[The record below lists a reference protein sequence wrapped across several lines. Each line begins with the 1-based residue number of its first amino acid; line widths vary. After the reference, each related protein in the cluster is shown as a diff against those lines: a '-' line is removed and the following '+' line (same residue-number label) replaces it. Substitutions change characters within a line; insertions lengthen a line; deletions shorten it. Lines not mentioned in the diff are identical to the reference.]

1 MTPSNQETDPCF
13 REWGGECRS
22 ESVGERR
29 LNRQKRN
36 QGSRVREAGEAM
48 GDSRSR
54 NSMAG
59 GEGGEEAEG
68 HGHLAKEGGERAR
81 ERRRGGGEMGD
92 RAERS

>member
-1 MTPSNQETDPCF
+1 M
-13 REWGGECRS
+13 
-22 ESVGERR
+22 GERR

-59 GEGGEEAEG
+59 GRGGGEEAEG

-81 ERRRGGGEMGD
+81 ARGDGEEGVEMRD

>member
-1 MTPSNQETDPCF
+1 M
-13 REWGGECRS
+13 
-22 ESVGERR
+22 
-29 LNRQKRN
+29 
-36 QGSRVREAGEAM
+36 REAGEAM

-59 GEGGEEAEG
+59 RRGGGEEAEG

-92 RAERS
+92 RAKRS

>member
-1 MTPSNQETDPCF
+1 MTPFNQETDPCF

-48 GDSRSR
+48 GDSRNR
-54 NSMAG
+54 RRQ
-59 GEGGEEAEG
+59 EAES